1 MGSVP
6 VRDVRDFE
14 GFSGGFGPG
23 FGPTLASSS
32 SLVLDSD
39 DRELVKVSRLGNM
52 KGGVGVSDAKGVMAL
67 KSHCEAERRRRE
79 RINRHLATL
88 RSMVPSTE
96 KVGGCFPLF
105 CLHFLSL
112 LQLHLSFL

>member
-14 GFSGGFGPG
+14 GFSGGFGSG

-32 SLVLDSD
+32 SLELDSD
-39 DRELVKVSRLGNM
+39 GRELVKVSRLGKM

-105 CLHFLSL
+105 CLHFLSF
-112 LQLHLSFL
+112 LQLHLLFL